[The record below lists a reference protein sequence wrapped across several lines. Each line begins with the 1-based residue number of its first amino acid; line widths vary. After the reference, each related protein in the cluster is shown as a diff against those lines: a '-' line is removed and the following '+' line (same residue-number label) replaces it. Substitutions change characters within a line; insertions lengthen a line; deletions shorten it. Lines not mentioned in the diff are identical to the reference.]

1 MSPFAVIVI
10 VVVLLT
16 AGILALKSAI
26 GPKSASP
33 EKKIEAKKGG
43 TEAEVRDVIAKVA
56 AHIVIKADEQPTVA
70 TIQDADLLR
79 TENSVFYKDAQN
91 GDRLLIWSDKAVL
104 YSTSMDKLLAV
115 LPVSLP
121 VGTSTATTT
130 AMGGEEKEKVTIEV
144 RNGSTTPGLGRTMA
158 DKLKAA
164 GLTVLPATDAKKKD
178 YAKTTVYVRSIEL
191 YAPKTLEAIKQI
203 TGAAEVAEA
212 PADEA
217 PLKGDILV
225 IVGANATP

>member
-16 AGILALKSAI
+16 AGILGLKSMI
-26 GPKSASP
+26 GPKAAPS
-33 EKKIEAKKGG
+33 EKRMEAKKGG
-43 TEAEVRDVIAKVA
+43 AEAEVRQIIAKVA
-56 AHIVIKADEQPTVA
+56 SHIVIKADEQPTVA
-70 TIQDADLLR
+70 TIQDAELLR
-79 TENSVFYKDAQN
+79 AENPNFYKDAQN

-130 AMGGEEKEKVTIEV
+130 AMDGEEAEKVTIEV

-178 YAKTTVYVRSIEL
+178 YAKTMIYVRSVEI
-191 YAPKTLEAIKQI
+191 YAPKTLETIRRI
-203 TGAAEVAEA
+203 TGATDVVEA
-212 PADEA
+212 PADET